1 MSINS
6 AKKEGKET
14 VDKIEKLKYF
24 ILLKEESITK
34 KTKDKNTNK

>member
-1 MSINS
+1 MSITD

-14 VDKIEKLKYF
+14 VDKTEKLKYF

>member
-1 MSINS
+1 MSIND

-14 VDKIEKLKYF
+14 VDKIETLKYF

-34 KTKDKNTNK
+34 KIRDKNTNK